1 MGDGLSFIRTTPSS
15 IVHRHSANMPT
26 ARKRVGI
33 REVRVGLLV
42 VVASGVLIFL
52 ILNASGDISPF
63 SRKLHLRARFSNG
76 DGLRRGSEVRLAGV
90 RIGKVD
96 DVRLL
101 PPSANPQE
109 KVEATFS
116 IDNEIDGRP
125 ATDLIRNDSTARM
138 ASPSILGA
146 EKIINLTPGTAL
158 GEQIKDGALL
168 PPRQEGG
175 SYEQLAASGNEL
187 MQQLNKLSVQF
198 TDIAGKINQ
207 GQGTFGRF
215 VNDEAFYNNLNAT
228 VRDTQGLIRQIQ
240 TGQGSAGRFVNDPAL
255 YDNLNEVSRSLQEIA
270 DGLKQGR
277 GTAGKLLT
285 DDDIYNE
292 ARGAIARLN
301 RSVDNIDLI
310 VNDLRQ
316 GRGTAGKLLTD
327 DAIYN
332 DARSAIARFNTAAER
347 IDNVVS
353 GIQRGEGTARKL
365 LTDDQLYNNVNQLSA
380 ESVKLIYDFRQN
392 PKKYLTIKFE
402 LF

>member
-1 MGDGLSFIRTTPSS
+1 
-15 IVHRHSANMPT
+15 MPP
-26 ARKRVGI
+26 AKKRVGI
-33 REVRVGLLV
+33 RELRVGLLV
-42 VVASGVLIFL
+42 VVAVGVLIFL

-63 SRKLHLRARFSNG
+63 SQKLHLKARFSNG

-101 PPSANPQE
+101 PPSDNPRD
-109 KVEATFS
+109 KVEASFS
-116 IDNEIDGRP
+116 IDSEIDGRP
-125 ATDLIRNDSTARM
+125 ATDLIRRDSKALL

-146 EKIINLTPGTAL
+146 EKVINLTPGTAL
-158 GEQIKDGALL
+158 GEHVQDGDTIPPGDESGTVQALTTS
-168 PPRQEGG
+168 GT
-175 SYEQLAASGNEL
+175 QL
-187 MQQLNKLSVQF
+187 MDQLNDLSKQF
-198 TDIAGKINQ
+198 TEISGKINQ
-207 GQGTFGRF
+207 GQGTIGRF
-215 VNDEAFYNNLNAT
+215 VNDEAFYNNLNST
-228 VRDTQGLIRQIQ
+228 VRDVNEVVRQIQ
-240 TGQGSAGRFVNDPAL
+240 SGRGSAGQFVNDPAL
-255 YDNLNEVSRSLQEIA
+255 YNNLTEVSRSLQEIA
-270 DGLKQGR
+270 DGLRQGR

-285 DDDIYNE
+285 DDAIYNE

-332 DARSAIARFNTAAER
+332 DARAAISRFNTAAER
-347 IDNVVS
+347 IDNVVA
-353 GIQRGEGTARKL
+353 GVQRGEGTAGKL
-365 LTDDQLYNNVNQLSA
+365 LTDEQLYNNVNQLSA
-380 ESVKLIYDFRQN
+380 ETVKLIYDFRQN

>member
-1 MGDGLSFIRTTPSS
+1 M
-15 IVHRHSANMPT
+15 
-26 ARKRVGI
+26 

-42 VVASGVLIFL
+42 VVAIGVLIFL

-101 PPSANPQE
+101 PPSSNPLE

-116 IDNEIDGRP
+116 IDSEIDGRP
-125 ATDLIRNDSTARM
+125 ATDLIRKDSQALLS
-138 ASPSILGA
+138 SPSILGA
-146 EKIINLTPGTAL
+146 EKVINLTPGGAAA
-158 GEQIKDGALL
+158 EHIKDGDLI
-168 PPRQEGG
+168 PPGDEGG
-175 SYEQLAASGNEL
+175 TVQALTQSGTRLMDQLNEL
-187 MQQLNKLSVQF
+187 SKQF
-198 TDIAGKINQ
+198 TDISQKVNQ
-207 GQGTFGRF
+207 GQGTIGQF
-215 VNDEAFYNNLNAT
+215 VNNEAFYNNLNST
-228 VRDTQGLIRQIQ
+228 IRDLNDLVRQIQ

-255 YDNLNEVSRSLQEIA
+255 YNNLNEVSRSLQEIA

-285 DDDIYNE
+285 DDAIYNE

-327 DAIYN
+327 EAIYN

-347 IDNVVS
+347 IDNVVA
-353 GIQRGEGTARKL
+353 GVQRGEGTAGKL

-380 ESVKLIYDFRQN
+380 ETVKLIYDFRQN
-392 PKKYLTIKFE
+392 PKKYLTIKFQ

>member
-1 MGDGLSFIRTTPSS
+1 
-15 IVHRHSANMPT
+15 MPP
-26 ARKRVGI
+26 AKKRVGI

-42 VVASGVLIFL
+42 VVAIGVLIFL

-63 SRKLHLRARFSNG
+63 SKKLRLRARFSSG

-101 PPSANPQE
+101 PPSENPSE
-109 KVEATFS
+109 KVEASFS
-116 IDNEIDGRP
+116 IDNVIDGRP
-125 ATDLIRNDSTARM
+125 ATDLIRDNSRALLS
-138 ASPSILGA
+138 SPSILGA
-146 EKIINLTPGTAL
+146 EKVINVTPGTDL
-158 GEQIKDGALL
+158 GLPVKDGDMIKTGDESGTVQALTTS
-168 PPRQEGG
+168 GT
-175 SYEQLAASGNEL
+175 QL
-187 MQQLNKLSVQF
+187 MDQLNALSKQF
-198 TDIAGKINQ
+198 TEISGKVNQ
-207 GQGTFGRF
+207 GQGTIGRF
-215 VNDEAFYNNLNAT
+215 VNDEAFYNNLNST
-228 VRDTQGLIRQIQ
+228 VRDVNELVRQIQ
-240 TGQGSAGRFVNDPAL
+240 SGRGSAGQFINDPAL
-255 YDNLNEVSRSLQEIA
+255 YNNLSAVSQSLQVIA
-270 DGLKQGR
+270 DDLRAGR

-285 DDDIYNE
+285 DDAVYNE

-310 VNDLRQ
+310 VNDLRA

-327 DAIYN
+327 EAIYN
-332 DARSAIARFNTAAER
+332 DARAAIARFNTAAER
-347 IDNVVS
+347 IDNVVA
-353 GIQRGEGTARKL
+353 GVQRGEGTAGKL

>member
-1 MGDGLSFIRTTPSS
+1 MPPAKKSFGL
-15 IVHRHSANMPT
+15 
-26 ARKRVGI
+26 

-42 VVASGVLIFL
+42 VVAVGVLIFL

-63 SRKLHLRARFSNG
+63 SKKIHLRAQFANA

-101 PPSANPQE
+101 PPSDNPNA
-109 KVEATFS
+109 KVEAAFS
-116 IDNEIDGRP
+116 IDSEIDGRP
-125 ATDLIRNDSTARM
+125 ATDLIRNDSTASL
-138 ASPSILGA
+138 ASPSILGS
-146 EKIINLTPGTAL
+146 EKIINVTPGTAI
-158 GEQIKDGALL
+158 GEQVKDNALL
-168 PPRQEGG
+168 PQGQAGG
-175 SYEQLAASGNEL
+175 SYEQLAASGNDL
-187 MQQLNKLSVQF
+187 MQQLNKLSAQF
-198 TDIAGKINQ
+198 TDISAKINQ
-207 GQGTFGRF
+207 GQGSIGRF
-215 VNDEAFYNNLNAT
+215 VNDEAFYNNLNST
-228 VRDTQGLIRQIQ
+228 VRDVNGLIRQIQ

-255 YDNLNEVSRSLQEIA
+255 YNNLNNVSQSLQSIA
-270 DGLKQGR
+270 GDLQRGR

-285 DDDIYNE
+285 DDALYND
-292 ARGAIARLN
+292 ARGSIARFN
-301 RSVDNIDLI
+301 RSVDEINLI
-310 VNDLRQ
+310 VADLRQ

-347 IDNVVS
+347 IDNVVA
-353 GIQRGEGTARKL
+353 GVQRGEGTAGKL